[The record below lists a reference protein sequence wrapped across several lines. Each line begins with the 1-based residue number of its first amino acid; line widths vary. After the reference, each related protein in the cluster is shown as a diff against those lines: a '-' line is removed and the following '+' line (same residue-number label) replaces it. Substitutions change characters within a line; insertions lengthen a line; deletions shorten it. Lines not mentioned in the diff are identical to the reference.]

1 MVRII
6 TFAVILMLAAPLS
19 VQDFNKEMATVDPNE
34 VAPAPVSQDVLIAEG
49 ASVYRN
55 RCARCH
61 GRDGQGQW
69 YGHDAAPRLDGNFAR
84 LSVRGIA
91 VQVIQ
96 GGSYMPPFAS
106 LTDREI
112 AAVATYIRNSF
123 GNNHGIATEEEVSKY
138 REIYLFT
145 NQKIKKE

>member
-19 VQDFNKEMATVDPNE
+19 VQDFNNEMATVDPNE
-34 VAPAPVSQDVLIAEG
+34 VVPAPVSLEVLIAEG

-61 GRDGQGQW
+61 GSNGQGQW

-91 VQVIQ
+91 VQVIK

>member
-6 TFAVILMLAAPLS
+6 TFAVILMLAAHVS
-19 VQDFNKEMATVDPNE
+19 VQYFDNWMATVSPNE
-34 VAPAPVSQDVLIAEG
+34 AAPAPVSQEVLIAEG

-84 LSVRGIA
+84 LSVRRIV

-145 NQKIKKE
+145 NQKIK

>member
-19 VQDFNKEMATVDPNE
+19 VQDFNNEMATVDPNE

-61 GRDGQGQW
+61 GRNGQGQW
-69 YGHDAAPRLDGNFAR
+69 YGHDAAPRLDGNFTR

-96 GGSYMPPFAS
+96 GGTYMPPFAS

>member
-19 VQDFNKEMATVDPNE
+19 VQDFNNEMATVDPNE

-61 GRDGQGQW
+61 GRNGQGQW

>member
-6 TFAVILMLAAPLS
+6 TFAVILMLVAPVS
-19 VQDFNKEMATVDPNE
+19 VNDLNNGMP
-34 VAPAPVSQDVLIAEG
+34 PAPVSQEVLIAEG

-61 GRDGQGQW
+61 GSNGQGQW

-84 LSVRGIA
+84 LSVKGIT

-96 GGSYMPPFAS
+96 GGTYMPPFDN

-123 GNNHGIATEEEVSKY
+123 GNNYGIATEEAVAKN
-138 REIYLFT
+138 RKIYLFKI
-145 NQKIKKE
+145 QKITQE

>member
-1 MVRII
+1 MVRIF
-6 TFAVILMLAAPLS
+6 TFTVILMLATPVS
-19 VQDFNKEMATVDPNE
+19 VNDLNNRMT
-34 VAPAPVSQDVLIAEG
+34 PAPVSQEVLIAEG

-61 GRDGQGQW
+61 GNNGQGQW

-84 LSVRGIA
+84 LSVRGIS

-96 GGSYMPPFAS
+96 GGTYMPPFDS

-123 GNNHGIATEEEVSKY
+123 GNNYGIATEEEVAKN
-138 REIYLFT
+138 RKIYLFK
-145 NQKIKKE
+145 NQKTIKE

>member
-19 VQDFNKEMATVDPNE
+19 VQDFNNEMATVDPNE

-61 GRDGQGQW
+61 GRNGQGQW

-123 GNNHGIATEEEVSKY
+123 GNNYGIATEEEVYKY

-145 NQKIKKE
+145 NQKIHKK

>member
-1 MVRII
+1 MVKTI
-6 TFAVILMLAAPLS
+6 TFAVILMLVVLVL
-19 VQDFNKEMATVDPNE
+19 VQDFDNGMTTIAPNE
-34 VAPAPVSQDVLIAEG
+34 AASAPVSKEELIAEG

-61 GRDGQGQW
+61 GRNGQGQW

-96 GGSYMPPFAS
+96 GGTYMPPFAS

-112 AAVATYIRNSF
+112 AAVTTYIRNSF

>member
-6 TFAVILMLAAPLS
+6 TFAVILMLAAPVS
-19 VQDFNKEMATVDPNE
+19 VKNFNNGMTI
-34 VAPAPVSQDVLIAEG
+34 APVSQEVLIAEG

-55 RCARCH
+55 QCARCH
-61 GRDGQGQW
+61 GSNGQGQW

-96 GGSYMPPFAS
+96 GGSYMPPFDS

-123 GNNHGIATEEEVSKY
+123 GNNHGIVTEEEVAEN
-138 REIYLFT
+138 R
-145 NQKIKKE
+145 